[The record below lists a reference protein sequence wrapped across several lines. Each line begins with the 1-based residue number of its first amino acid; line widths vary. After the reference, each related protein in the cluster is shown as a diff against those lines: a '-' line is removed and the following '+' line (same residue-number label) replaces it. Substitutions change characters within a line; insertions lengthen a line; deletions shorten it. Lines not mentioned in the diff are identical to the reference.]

1 MEKLVWLVEQAVVLP
16 HMDFVEVCRF
26 VEEVAKRHGYEVD
39 TDLIN
44 ELHNS
49 YSDIVGYMPGGREAS
64 FKKDE
69 KAIVL
74 GAIPSALSR
83 KVTAGG

>member
-44 ELHNS
+44 
-49 YSDIVGYMPGGREAS
+49 
-64 FKKDE
+64 
-69 KAIVL
+69 
-74 GAIPSALSR
+74 
-83 KVTAGG
+83 